1 MVDQEKLM
9 EVMLDSIQFF
19 YENQEMYNDMSKKEL
34 ERRLDQDGN
43 SVVQLFAYVK
53 RHTRVSE
60 WYKEVKLTI
69 KLMRFD
75 ELDIQD
81 REKLVNQLSCVDLIS
96 GFSSYN
102 LIFGAFPHFNF
113 ENLIK

>member
-19 YENQEMYNDMSKKEL
+19 YENQETYNDMAKKEL

-53 RHTRVSE
+53 HHGKVSE

-69 KLMRFD
+69 KLMRLD
-75 ELDIQD
+75 ELAIED

-102 LIFGAFPHFNF
+102 LILAAFPQFNF
-113 ENLIK
+113 DSLIK